1 MNKYLFLSV
10 LFLSLHLLACGNNN
24 NNTSEKQP
32 TASKLEKESQ
42 EIATKDNTFRKGPNF
57 PTQQAYQW
65 IQKQVDFGPRVPG
78 TQEHKDCADWI
89 YGNLANYVDEIIM
102 QNIEVQVGDGSMK
115 PCYNIFGQINPE
127 ASERILFLAHW
138 DTRPWA
144 DQDDPKS
151 QDPILGADDGASGVG
166 VLLAFAKVIKENKV
180 FNKKL
185 GIDILFVDVE
195 DYGKT
200 EWGNDSYA
208 IGARKWAED
217 AKNKGYSATM
227 GILLDMVGA
236 KDARFAMEG
245 YSRQYAAHVIQK
257 VWGIAH
263 ASGYGNYF
271 VYKNGYPITD
281 DHVQINKILNIPT
294 IDIINLPENSKT
306 AFVDHWHTQR
316 DNMEIINQNTL
327 EAVGQTLV
335 NFIYNY

>member
-10 LFLSLHLLACGNNN
+10 LFFSSHLLACGNKNS
-24 NNTSEKQP
+24 TSENQTKSSNSEN
-32 TASKLEKESQ
+32 TTQ
-42 EIATKDNTFRKGPNF
+42 EIEENTITFQKGPNF

-78 TQEHKDCADWI
+78 TQEHKACADWI
-89 YGNLANYVDEIIM
+89 YSNLEKYVDKINM
-102 QNIEVQVGDGSMK
+102 QSLEVRVGDGSKK

-127 ASERILFLAHW
+127 AKERILFLAHW

-144 DQDDPKS
+144 DQEDPQS
-151 QDPILGADDGASGVG
+151 QDAILGADDGASGVG
-166 VLLAFAKVIKENKV
+166 VLLAFTKVVKENNV
-180 FNKKL
+180 FDKEL

-217 AKNKGYSATM
+217 AKIKGYTAEM

-245 YSRQYAAHVIQK
+245 YSRQFAAQVIQK
-257 VWGIAH
+257 VWGVAQ
-263 ASGYGNYF
+263 ASGYGKYF

-294 IDIINLPENSKT
+294 IDIINLPENSRT

-316 DNMEIINQNTL
+316 DNMEVINQNTL